1 MTEETPKKI
10 DWKEII
16 ATSKISILWYI
27 VISFIWWIMGIYPH
41 ILFSLGGSVTVLSD
55 TAVRGTDL
63 DEAKANQ
70 AKKQAEDAL
79 SNQNNLKKI
88 IKIVHP
94 EVRKKMKLFLQKNK
108 NKKVVIMDIPLLLEN
123 KLHEPEDVIICI
135 DANQKLLDA
144 KLKQRPSYN
153 KKMISILRKI
163 QLPIEEKKLL
173 ADFVLVN
180 NYNKKTMQLRVKEL
194 KKMHPVN
201 T

>member
-1 MTEETPKKI
+1 MIKICVVGSIGSGKTYISKLLAGKKFPIFNADEEVSNVYKQKSIFAKLKKTLSKYIASYPI
-10 DWKEII
+10 DKQELIQ
-16 ATSKISILWYI
+16 AIS
-27 VISFIWWIMGIYPH
+27 
-41 ILFSLGGSVTVLSD
+41 
-55 TAVRGTDL
+55 
-63 DEAKANQ
+63 
-70 AKKQAEDAL
+70 

-108 NKKVVIMDIPLLLEN
+108 SKKVVIMDIPLLLEN
-123 KLHEPEDVIICI
+123 KLHEPDDVIICI

-194 KKMHPVN
+194 LGRIVIN
-201 T
+201 D

>member
-1 MTEETPKKI
+1 MIKICVVGSIGSGKTYISKLLAGKKFPIFNADEEVSNVYKQKSIFAKLKKI
-10 DWKEII
+10 LSKYI
-16 ATSKISILWYI
+16 ASYPIDKQELIQAIS
-27 VISFIWWIMGIYPH
+27 
-41 ILFSLGGSVTVLSD
+41 
-55 TAVRGTDL
+55 
-63 DEAKANQ
+63 
-70 AKKQAEDAL
+70 

-194 KKMHPVN
+194 LGRIVIN
-201 T
+201 D

>member
-1 MTEETPKKI
+1 MIKICVVGSIGSGKTYISKLFAGKKFPIFNADEEVLNVYKQKSIFTKLKKTLSKYIASYPI
-10 DWKEII
+10 DKQELIQ
-16 ATSKISILWYI
+16 AIS
-27 VISFIWWIMGIYPH
+27 
-41 ILFSLGGSVTVLSD
+41 
-55 TAVRGTDL
+55 
-63 DEAKANQ
+63 
-70 AKKQAEDAL
+70 

-108 NKKVVIMDIPLLLEN
+108 SKKVVIMDIPLLLEN

-194 KKMHPVN
+194 LGRIVIN
-201 T
+201 D

>member
-1 MTEETPKKI
+1 MIKICVVGSIGSGKTYISKLLAGKKFPIFNADEEVSNVYKQKSIFAKLKKTLSKYIASYPI
-10 DWKEII
+10 DKQELIQ
-16 ATSKISILWYI
+16 AIS
-27 VISFIWWIMGIYPH
+27 
-41 ILFSLGGSVTVLSD
+41 
-55 TAVRGTDL
+55 
-63 DEAKANQ
+63 
-70 AKKQAEDAL
+70 

-108 NKKVVIMDIPLLLEN
+108 SKKVVIMDIPLLLEN

-180 NYNKKTMQLRVKEL
+180 NYKKKTMQLRVKEL
-194 KKMHPVN
+194 LGRIVIN
-201 T
+201 D

>member
-1 MTEETPKKI
+1 MIKICVVGSIGSGKTYISKLLAGKKFPIFNADEEVSNVYKQKFIFAKLKKI
-10 DWKEII
+10 LSKYI
-16 ATSKISILWYI
+16 ASYPIDKQELIQAIS
-27 VISFIWWIMGIYPH
+27 
-41 ILFSLGGSVTVLSD
+41 
-55 TAVRGTDL
+55 
-63 DEAKANQ
+63 
-70 AKKQAEDAL
+70 

-108 NKKVVIMDIPLLLEN
+108 SKKVVIMDIPLLLEN

-173 ADFVLVN
+173 ADFVLIN

-194 KKMHPVN
+194 LGRIVIN
-201 T
+201 D

>member
-1 MTEETPKKI
+1 MIKICVVGSIGSGKTYISKLLAGKKFPIFNADEEVSNVYKQKSIFAKLKKTLSKYIASYPI
-10 DWKEII
+10 DKQELIQ
-16 ATSKISILWYI
+16 AIS
-27 VISFIWWIMGIYPH
+27 
-41 ILFSLGGSVTVLSD
+41 
-55 TAVRGTDL
+55 
-63 DEAKANQ
+63 
-70 AKKQAEDAL
+70 

-180 NYNKKTMQLRVKEL
+180 NYNKKIMQLRVKGL
-194 KKMHPVN
+194 LDRIVIN
-201 T
+201 D

>member
-1 MTEETPKKI
+1 MRIIKMIKICVVGSIGSGKTYISKLFAGKKFPIFNADEEVLNVYKQKSIFTKLKKTLSKYIASYPI
-10 DWKEII
+10 DKQELIQ
-16 ATSKISILWYI
+16 AIS
-27 VISFIWWIMGIYPH
+27 
-41 ILFSLGGSVTVLSD
+41 
-55 TAVRGTDL
+55 
-63 DEAKANQ
+63 
-70 AKKQAEDAL
+70 

-108 NKKVVIMDIPLLLEN
+108 SKKVVIMDIPLLLEN

-194 KKMHPVN
+194 LGRIVIN
-201 T
+201 D

>member
-1 MTEETPKKI
+1 MIKICVVGSIGSGKTYISKLLAGKKFPIFNADEEVSNVYKQKSIFAKLKKTLSKYIASYPI
-10 DWKEII
+10 DKQELIQ
-16 ATSKISILWYI
+16 AIS
-27 VISFIWWIMGIYPH
+27 
-41 ILFSLGGSVTVLSD
+41 
-55 TAVRGTDL
+55 
-63 DEAKANQ
+63 
-70 AKKQAEDAL
+70 

-108 NKKVVIMDIPLLLEN
+108 SKKVVIMDIPLLLEN

-153 KKMISILRKI
+153 KKMISTLRKI

-194 KKMHPVN
+194 LGRIVIN
-201 T
+201 D

>member
-1 MTEETPKKI
+1 MIKICVVGSIGSGKTYISKLLAGKKFPIFNADEEVSNVYKQKSIFAKLKKTLSKYIASYPI
-10 DWKEII
+10 DKQELIQ
-16 ATSKISILWYI
+16 AIS
-27 VISFIWWIMGIYPH
+27 
-41 ILFSLGGSVTVLSD
+41 
-55 TAVRGTDL
+55 
-63 DEAKANQ
+63 
-70 AKKQAEDAL
+70 

-180 NYNKKTMQLRVKEL
+180 NYNKKTMQLRAKEL
-194 KKMHPVN
+194 LGRIVIN
-201 T
+201 D

>member
-1 MTEETPKKI
+1 MIKICVVGSIGSGKTYISKLLAGKKFPIFNADEEVSNVYKQKTIFAKLKKTLPKYIASYPI
-10 DWKEII
+10 DKQELIQ
-16 ATSKISILWYI
+16 AIS
-27 VISFIWWIMGIYPH
+27 
-41 ILFSLGGSVTVLSD
+41 
-55 TAVRGTDL
+55 
-63 DEAKANQ
+63 
-70 AKKQAEDAL
+70 

-108 NKKVVIMDIPLLLEN
+108 SKKVVIMDIPLLLEN

-194 KKMHPVN
+194 LGRIVIN
-201 T
+201 D

>member
-1 MTEETPKKI
+1 MIKICVVGSIGSGKTYISKLLAGKKFPIFNADEEVSNVYKQKSIFVKLKKI
-10 DWKEII
+10 LSKYI
-16 ATSKISILWYI
+16 ASYPINKQELIRAIS
-27 VISFIWWIMGIYPH
+27 
-41 ILFSLGGSVTVLSD
+41 
-55 TAVRGTDL
+55 
-63 DEAKANQ
+63 
-70 AKKQAEDAL
+70 

-88 IKIVHP
+88 VKIVHP

-123 KLHEPEDVIICI
+123 KLHKPEDVIICI
-135 DANQKLLDA
+135 EANQKLLDA

-194 KKMHPVN
+194 LGRIVIN
-201 T
+201 D

>member
-1 MTEETPKKI
+1 MIKICVVGSIGSGKTYISKLFAGKKFPIFNADEEVSNVYKQKSIFVKLKKTLSKYIASYPI
-10 DWKEII
+10 DKQELIQ
-16 ATSKISILWYI
+16 AIS
-27 VISFIWWIMGIYPH
+27 
-41 ILFSLGGSVTVLSD
+41 
-55 TAVRGTDL
+55 
-63 DEAKANQ
+63 
-70 AKKQAEDAL
+70 

-108 NKKVVIMDIPLLLEN
+108 SKKVVIMDIPLLLEN

-194 KKMHPVN
+194 LGRIVIN
-201 T
+201 D

>member
-1 MTEETPKKI
+1 MIKICVVGAIGSGKTYISKLLAGKKFPIFNADEEVSNVYKQKSIFAKLKKTLSKYIASYPI
-10 DWKEII
+10 DKQELIQ
-16 ATSKISILWYI
+16 AIS
-27 VISFIWWIMGIYPH
+27 
-41 ILFSLGGSVTVLSD
+41 
-55 TAVRGTDL
+55 
-63 DEAKANQ
+63 
-70 AKKQAEDAL
+70 

-180 NYNKKTMQLRVKEL
+180 NYKKKTMQLRVKEL
-194 KKMHPVN
+194 LGRIVIN
-201 T
+201 D

>member
-1 MTEETPKKI
+1 MIKICVVGSIGSGKTYISKLLAGKKFPIFNADEEVSNVYKQKSIFVKLKKTLSKYIASYPI
-10 DWKEII
+10 DKQELIQ
-16 ATSKISILWYI
+16 AIS
-27 VISFIWWIMGIYPH
+27 
-41 ILFSLGGSVTVLSD
+41 
-55 TAVRGTDL
+55 
-63 DEAKANQ
+63 
-70 AKKQAEDAL
+70 

-194 KKMHPVN
+194 LGRIVIN
-201 T
+201 D